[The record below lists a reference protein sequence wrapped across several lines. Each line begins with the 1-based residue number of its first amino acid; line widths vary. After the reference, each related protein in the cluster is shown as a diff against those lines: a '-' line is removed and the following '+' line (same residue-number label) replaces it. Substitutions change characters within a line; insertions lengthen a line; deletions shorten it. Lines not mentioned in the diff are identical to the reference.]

1 MHTKI
6 FDLGSQS
13 VKIETGLIAKQT
25 DSSVIVDIDGTVILA
40 TLVAAATSVAKIT
53 VPSMSTITDESV
65 CFAIN
70 PVSIFT
76 D

>member
-25 DSSVIVDIDGTVILA
+25 NSSVMVDIEGTIVLA
-40 TLVAAATSVAKIT
+40 TTTTTMKPLPLPFT
-53 VPSMSTITDESV
+53 VTQKQKKTMNEEE
-65 CFAIN
+65 
-70 PVSIFT
+70 
-76 D
+76 